1 MPSLAERKQKLIQT
15 IEQLNDESEMLAV
28 ESAVA
33 EILNDES
40 ALNAELFARIDQ
52 LPHAPMRTWDEV
64 RTAILTKKRDE

>member
-15 IEQLNDESEMLAV
+15 IAQLNDELAMSAV

-40 ALNAELFARIDQ
+40 ALNAELFAQIDQ
-52 LPHAPMRTWDEV
+52 LPHASMRTWEEV
-64 RTAILTKKRDE
+64 KTAIRNKKRGA

>member
-15 IEQLNDESEMLAV
+15 IEQLNDELAMSAV

-52 LPHAPMRTWDEV
+52 LPHASMQTWEEV
-64 RTAILTKKRDE
+64 KTAIRTKKRGT